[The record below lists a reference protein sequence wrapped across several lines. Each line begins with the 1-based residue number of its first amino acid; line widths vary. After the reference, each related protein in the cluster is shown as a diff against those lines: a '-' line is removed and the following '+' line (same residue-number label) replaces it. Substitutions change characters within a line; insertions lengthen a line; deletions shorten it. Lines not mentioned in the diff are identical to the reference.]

1 MRMDRTQNDELKKM
15 DGEETLIERV
25 EIKQW

>member
-1 MRMDRTQNDELKKM
+1 MDRTQNDELKKM